1 MNPIGDG
8 DDADYGY
15 CRCYVVADSAVAA
28 VVCSDSAV
36 VGENAGLSLNLLG
49 W

>member
-15 CRCYVVADSAVAA
+15 CCQAVDSAAA
-28 VVCSDSAV
+28 VCSDAAA